1 MGSSVEPGITK
12 HPVDAKAAKQ
22 ANHCLTHG
30 HLPRQRLGSVIFHL
44 GFFRTRT
51 YCFPYSLFIF
61 IYLYQFCFL
70 FCFDFVAYYKAG
82 YSKYTQWLDGFSD
95 PSSFAYINYA
105 ARRSQSDVH
114 HTAPWWYQVPCAQ
127 SPVPH

>member
-1 MGSSVEPGITK
+1 MGSSVEPGLPNTLSIPKLRNRLITASRTVTC
-12 HPVDAKAAKQ
+12 P
-22 ANHCLTHG
+22 G
-30 HLPRQRLGSVIFHL
+30 RGSGLLFSTL
-44 GFFRTRT
+44 GFS
-51 YCFPYSLFIF
+51 YSDILLSLLF